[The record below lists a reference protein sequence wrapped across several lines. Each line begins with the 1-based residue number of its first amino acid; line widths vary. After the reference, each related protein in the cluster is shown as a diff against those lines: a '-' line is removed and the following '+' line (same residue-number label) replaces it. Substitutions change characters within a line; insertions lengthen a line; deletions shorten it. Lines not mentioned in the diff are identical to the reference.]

1 VKRSPAVRHSRY
13 NELQIERMRSMPKP
27 TPSTVQ
33 LAFASHSDETI
44 SRLTSMV
51 CGDTFR
57 GVITAAEAEALAG
70 QTRMTTDELMMALAK
85 VAGSYA
91 VAPISRF
98 YVGAVARGGTGSLY
112 FGSNMELNGEALS
125 LTIHA
130 EQSAVTNAWMGGEES
145 IESIA
150 VTATPCGYCRQYLWE
165 LSSAQTLRIV
175 LSDEAIPLW
184 TLLPRAFGPRDLSV
198 EGGLLTP
205 QSHGLRITGTSPEP
219 VATAA
224 ALAAANRSYA
234 PYTKSYSGVAIVTKS
249 GIVVAAPYAEN
260 AAFNPS
266 FSPACAA
273 LSQLNLAGAALGE
286 IRIAILV
293 EVENPSVSQLAMAR
307 AALASA
313 AGVPVSIRYA
323 VLARGKNE

>member
-1 VKRSPAVRHSRY
+1 
-13 NELQIERMRSMPKP
+13 MPKP
-27 TPSTVQ
+27 TPSTVH
-33 LAFASHSDETI
+33 LAFASHTDEVV
-44 SRLTSMV
+44 SRLTTIL
-51 CGDTFR
+51 CTDTFR
-57 GVITAAEAEALAG
+57 GVISTPEAEALTSA
-70 QTRMTTDELMMALAK
+70 TKMSIDELMLALAK
-85 VAGSYA
+85 VAGAYA

-125 LTIHA
+125 LTVHA
-130 EQSAVTNAWMGGEES
+130 EQSAVTNAWSGGEES

-150 VTATPCGYCRQYLWE
+150 VTTTPCGYCRQYLWE
-165 LSSAQTLRIV
+165 LTSAQTLRIV
-175 LSDEAIPLW
+175 LSDGAIPLW
-184 TLLPRAFGPRDLSV
+184 TLLPRAFGPRDLGI

-219 VATAA
+219 IATAA

-249 GIVVAAPYAEN
+249 GTVAAAPYAEN

-273 LSQLNLAGAALGE
+273 LSQLNLNGATLNE
-286 IRIAILV
+286 IRAAILV
-293 EVENPSVSQLAMAR
+293 EVENPAVSQLAMAR
-307 AALASA
+307 TALASA

-323 VLARGKNE
+323 LPARGKSE